1 MPRRTMWV
9 IFAAVIVSLVC
20 YERADRNP
28 YGRWISEVFDTIDRY
43 YVEPVDDQKLFEG
56 AVDGMIGRLDEY
68 SAFLP
73 RRQAN
78 QFQESIDQ
86 QYGGIGIEVILDGS
100 EKQLTVMSPLVGTPA
115 YKAGVQAGDR
125 IVAIDGKSTAGR
137 SLNDIVGWLRGKPGE
152 PVSISV
158 LREAHDEPIQFDL
171 VRARIRVDSIL
182 GDLREPDGSW
192 NFFLPGEDK
201 IGYVRINSFGETTV
215 EELKAALK
223 WLTAR
228 DCRGVVLDM
237 RNNPGGLLQGAE
249 QVCDLFLPAGDVI
262 VTTRGRDERVRNKA
276 EATGAGP
283 YQDLP
288 LVVIVNDR
296 SASAAE
302 IVAACLQ
309 DHDRAKVVGQ
319 RTWGKGTVQNV
330 IPMEGGRSLLKLTIA
345 SYWRPSGRN
354 IHRLESS
361 EETDEWGVKPSPGLE
376 VKLDEEAT
384 TKMLEKRRQRDVV
397 PAMGSSPGDVTAGRD
412 ESPLDF
418 DPQLKQAV
426 EELNQ
431 ELGQEPPDAKAA

>member
-1 MPRRTMWV
+1 MPRRTVWL
-9 IFAAVIVSLVC
+9 IFAVIVVSVVC

-28 YGRWISEVFDTIDRY
+28 YGRWISEIFETIDRH

-73 RRQAN
+73 RSQAG
-78 QFQESIDQ
+78 QFQEAIDQ
-86 QYGGIGIEVILDGS
+86 QYGGIGIEVNLEGP

-115 YKAGVQAGDR
+115 YKAGVRAGDR
-125 IVAIDGKSTAGR
+125 IVAIDGKATANKT
-137 SLNDIVGWLRGKPGE
+137 LNDIVGWLRGKPGE

-158 LREAHDEPIQFDL
+158 LREGKEEPIQFDL
-171 VRARIRVDSIL
+171 VRAKIRVDSIL
-182 GDLREPDGSW
+182 GDVREPDGTW

-201 IGYVRINSFGETTV
+201 IGYIRVNAFGETTV
-215 EELKAALK
+215 EELKAALQ
-223 WLTAR
+223 WLAER
-228 DCRGVVLDM
+228 NARGVILDM

-249 QVCDLFLPAGDVI
+249 EVCDLFLPAGAVI
-262 VTTRGRDERVRNKA
+262 VTTRGRDERIRNKLV
-276 EATGAGP
+276 ATGGGS

-288 LVVIVNDR
+288 LVVIVNDK

-309 DHDRAKVVGQ
+309 DHERAKIVGD

-361 EETDEWGVKPSPGLE
+361 EETDEWGVKPNADME
-376 VKLDEEAT
+376 VKLNPDQVSEL
-384 TKMLEKRRQRDVV
+384 LEKRRQRDVV
-397 PAMGSSPGDVTAGRD
+397 PPRGSSPGDPMRSEIG
-412 ESPLDF
+412 SPLQF
-418 DPQLKQAV
+418 DPQLKRAV
-426 EELNQ
+426 EVLDGELSGKSNTNR
-431 ELGQEPPDAKAA
+431 AA